1 MPIYY
6 TFSLKSLVTKRSNLI
21 VVEVELYFGQALFLT
36 QGTL

>member
-6 TFSLKSLVTKRSNLI
+6 TFSLKSLVTKRGNLI
-21 VVEVELYFGQALFLT
+21 VVELYFGQALFLT